1 MKNLIVGKMQNVG
14 KIGIIFPQQFP
25 NEIPNYGP
33 LCKVEIDLNMIPGL
47 LALKNCKNYSLR
59 IYPETFPENQIGDRI
74 GKKWTQGN
82 VTDFTYIVPTN
93 KNDLENDI
101 EFNLDDLRC
110 ETFDFCLLSFCQN
123 ERIQLSQLVYFLRKV
138 CLFFNF

>member
-1 MKNLIVGKMQNVG
+1 MLENQDQIKGQVAVENAPAIKD
-14 KIGIIFPQQFP
+14 
-25 NEIPNYGP
+25 
-33 LCKVEIDLNMIPGL
+33 KVEIDLNMIPGL

-110 ETFDFCLLSFCQN
+110 ETFGFCLLSFCQN
-123 ERIQLSQLVYFLRKV
+123 ERI
-138 CLFFNF
+138 